1 MAQFLRPNLGEKL
14 LSAETAVEEHSKEML
29 TVHLRGEDIHVK
41 PQYEV
46 NQPPCSM
53 YKKILSEHEYQSVMV
68 VQVGTT
74 ACDDYFKELR
84 KVITVHKPNTGSV
97 VKDFA
102 QLMRARTVGML
113 YSFPRNLALS
123 FSSFALSA
131 ALLSKDVEVLYRRR
145 DAEWESVLHSILN
158 CNDKFQRFYHE
169 HTICKKLE
177 SRLDRQALALTIL
190 TAVEVFCCTFF
201 DSLYYTGLGNPSW
214 RGDSDGFAR
223 LPIFLA
229 CRGLIWLII
238 WIWQRLARVN
248 SRLLRHPQED
258 PPKMSEQHVGDDGQ
272 DPWSACWNFVEQKR
286 DEWQAEC
293 QACEDACECDYWR
306 KEEAARRECMD
317 DYCTRFVSG
326 GDTGSLYRWGCIYPR
341 MSFLDSR
348 KADCLAECQATGGP
362 NPVAPKSCRAQ
373 LNPATATEDEAGL
386 PGQTGGCVAASL
398 KAMTSER
405 TESPTCPHRPMDPAA
420 SLSAKTRWTAAS
432 TIRLF
437 SAENAG
443 ERNPNWNNKLPKR
456 TMQCWNWLEVEQM
469 SVWDK
474 CKGRFD
480 TFQEQFRACMD
491 SKWATCSGL
500 GCLRIHRE
508 CRDSE
513 DPVFKEMSC
522 GGCDGEW
529 SSYSARQLYCA
540 EDLSNPKCRWDETTQ
555 TTQSQACAPSCMWE
569 VCQKAFNECQ
579 INGGTLAACNDQI
592 ISMNQCRECY
602 FVSCEAKCS
611 EGACDA
617 AFSSRDQAYRECAAC
632 DDTVACNPNSP
643 CYGDNGDSS
652 CNWLWKPEFG
662 TSCPI
667 LCEESIRICQ
677 ESVQGHCHKWLEDQ
691 EKSMWDICHEEYDQ
705 YRPQMDECIATG
717 TDAAEPRR
725 LLNCWA
731 RVDNARKCEW
741 NEYSFK
747 MCSLSMAEAKAQ
759 LETLELKVVNLWR
772 QGNRLR
778 NEARNKRQQLQ
789 KLSTS
794 SKGVRFDAVLQR
806 RNLLEDEHSKL
817 QKRYVLLAQQHQ
829 ETLGRWLKLGGVASD
844 GPVATHGRRLNEGP
858 TTVELGCST
867 QDCTTQS
874 NLCDAFFNRGGT
886 AEEFI
891 DSLVESHSYDVLPWD
906 SADQICQHM
915 GEMCFMSLGDA
926 ETAVR
931 DATYSSNDKIPWT
944 AGGGPD
950 MTQAEL
956 DSCVCDTCSDLSTDL
971 NYDTCQSCCQCDTT
985 SAGYYAYIRH
995 QWNLAQG
1002 KCDLLGRAI
1011 RRSGLY
1017 EYSVWTDF
1025 DEKLLGGAGGSV
1037 PRNPLRAPKTEVG
1050 TEVGTWVGEV
1060 THQDPP
1066 NRELAHRG
1074 ACVYRI
1080 DIWQVA
1086 KIPDICHDPSCYVS
1100 PERDVQ
1106 CKRPEATQ
1114 AMCPSPFTWQ
1124 FFKSTREWREGTL
1137 STRSTCEA
1145 ESCYPQPWI
1154 RTQAEC
1160 ATVSHCHTDC
1170 PYCETENYWDWESK
1184 KGKVWLLNGT
1194 PL

>member
-1 MAQFLRPNLGEKL
+1 
-14 LSAETAVEEHSKEML
+14 
-29 TVHLRGEDIHVK
+29 
-41 PQYEV
+41 
-46 NQPPCSM
+46 
-53 YKKILSEHEYQSVMV
+53 
-68 VQVGTT
+68 
-74 ACDDYFKELR
+74 
-84 KVITVHKPNTGSV
+84 
-97 VKDFA
+97 
-102 QLMRARTVGML
+102 
-113 YSFPRNLALS
+113 
-123 FSSFALSA
+123 
-131 ALLSKDVEVLYRRR
+131 
-145 DAEWESVLHSILN
+145 
-158 CNDKFQRFYHE
+158 
-169 HTICKKLE
+169 
-177 SRLDRQALALTIL
+177 
-190 TAVEVFCCTFF
+190 
-201 DSLYYTGLGNPSW
+201 
-214 RGDSDGFAR
+214 
-223 LPIFLA
+223 
-229 CRGLIWLII
+229 
-238 WIWQRLARVN
+238 
-248 SRLLRHPQED
+248 
-258 PPKMSEQHVGDDGQ
+258 
-272 DPWSACWNFVEQKR
+272 
-286 DEWQAEC
+286 
-293 QACEDACECDYWR
+293 
-306 KEEAARRECMD
+306 
-317 DYCTRFVSG
+317 
-326 GDTGSLYRWGCIYPR
+326 
-341 MSFLDSR
+341 
-348 KADCLAECQATGGP
+348 
-362 NPVAPKSCRAQ
+362 
-373 LNPATATEDEAGL
+373 
-386 PGQTGGCVAASL
+386 
-398 KAMTSER
+398 
-405 TESPTCPHRPMDPAA
+405 
-420 SLSAKTRWTAAS
+420 
-432 TIRLF
+432 
-437 SAENAG
+437 
-443 ERNPNWNNKLPKR
+443 
-456 TMQCWNWLEVEQM
+456 
-469 SVWDK
+469 
-474 CKGRFD
+474 
-480 TFQEQFRACMD
+480 MD

-508 CRDSE
+508 CRDSVGLAE

-717 TDAAEPRR
+717 TDAAYQQNPNGIWSEIEIGVVIECRDKIIPSTWECLSCDGEWNRHTAWGVTYGPQCIAGSISFDGR
-725 LLNCWA
+725 TVPDMCSSCMARTCPEYPVNCWA

-747 MCSLSMAEAKAQ
+747 MCSLSMAEAKAQVVAANAQCTECEVAHCEYQCQETTCADLLTNSYDWNRNPTTNCAACPSTAKCHPGADCYISDTIPWTDADRADWDNLMVPKFQQLMDQWKTCTGWELNRRLKVKTGEKHPVPKTSIPAVAAPKQPRTPEPSQ

-829 ETLGRWLKLGGVASD
+829 ETLGRWLKLGGVASVPPHHGLPAFTQD

-931 DATYSSNDKIPWT
+931 DATYSSNDKIPWI
-944 AGGGPD
+944 D
-950 MTQAEL
+950 SWCSQMTQAEL

-1025 DEKLLGGAGGSV
+1025 DEKLLGGAG
-1037 PRNPLRAPKTEVG
+1037 
-1050 TEVGTWVGEV
+1050 
-1060 THQDPP
+1060 
-1066 NRELAHRG
+1066 

-1100 PERDVQ
+1100 PECAEQ

-1184 KGKVWLLNGT
+1184 KGKVPGTGSDRLRQMAKGWVLLSTLPGASLAVERDT
-1194 PL
+1194 PLTMVSGGGGGKMWEGLIDENCSLNQAEHCPEDRYE

>member
-1 MAQFLRPNLGEKL
+1 EMKGKGQVDTWLYRPRERRKSVQFGDRHEETSLEVLGSRSPSRSPSRGFRSSILRSASSVLPRSISRTFSRVDSGEESPASPAVRRGTVGLNVLMRQDEVAQNSEQEEMSEKARQQEEKFQRVLRELHERSEFKVRSKKWWFSFFLRTPDF
-14 LSAETAVEEHSKEML
+14 T
-29 TVHLRGEDIHVK
+29 
-41 PQYEV
+41 
-46 NQPPCSM
+46 
-53 YKKILSEHEYQSVMV
+53 SEIE
-68 VQVGTT
+68 
-74 ACDDYFKELR
+74 
-84 KVITVHKPNTGSV
+84 
-97 VKDFA
+97 
-102 QLMRARTVGML
+102 
-113 YSFPRNLALS
+113 
-123 FSSFALSA
+123 
-131 ALLSKDVEVLYRRR
+131 
-145 DAEWESVLHSILN
+145 
-158 CNDKFQRFYHE
+158 DKFQRFYHE

-258 PPKMSEQHVGDDGQ
+258 PPKCLEMLWKRVHGGKVIGAFINGSHKWYLHRWQGGGFEWAKENQGDDGQ

-293 QACEDACECDYWR
+293 QACEDACYNQEGEHQHCTCWDPEGECDYWR

-373 LNPATATEDEAGL
+373 LNPATATEDVCWKLGQGWIDVHYAEIHNWDWSLGPPPPESCVIKSYDVGADGKPYVPPPPYGPSCL
-386 PGQTGGCVAASL
+386 PEC
-398 KAMTSER
+398 EN
-405 TESPTCPHRPMDPAA
+405 EMD
-420 SLSAKTRWTAAS
+420 SC
-432 TIRLF
+432 IH
-437 SAENAG
+437 
-443 ERNPNWNNKLPKR
+443 NP
-456 TMQCWNWLEVEQM
+456 QCWNWLEVEQM

-508 CRDSE
+508 CRDSVGLAE

-725 LLNCWA
+725 L
-731 RVDNARKCEW
+731 
-741 NEYSFK
+741 
-747 MCSLSMAEAKAQ
+747 
-759 LETLELKVVNLWR
+759 
-772 QGNRLR
+772 
-778 NEARNKRQQLQ
+778 
-789 KLSTS
+789 
-794 SKGVRFDAVLQR
+794 
-806 RNLLEDEHSKL
+806 
-817 QKRYVLLAQQHQ
+817 
-829 ETLGRWLKLGGVASD
+829 
-844 GPVATHGRRLNEGP
+844 
-858 TTVELGCST
+858 
-867 QDCTTQS
+867 
-874 NLCDAFFNRGGT
+874 
-886 AEEFI
+886 
-891 DSLVESHSYDVLPWD
+891 
-906 SADQICQHM
+906 
-915 GEMCFMSLGDA
+915 
-926 ETAVR
+926 
-931 DATYSSNDKIPWT
+931 
-944 AGGGPD
+944 
-950 MTQAEL
+950 
-956 DSCVCDTCSDLSTDL
+956 
-971 NYDTCQSCCQCDTT
+971 
-985 SAGYYAYIRH
+985 
-995 QWNLAQG
+995 
-1002 KCDLLGRAI
+1002 
-1011 RRSGLY
+1011 
-1017 EYSVWTDF
+1017 
-1025 DEKLLGGAGGSV
+1025 
-1037 PRNPLRAPKTEVG
+1037 
-1050 TEVGTWVGEV
+1050 
-1060 THQDPP
+1060 
-1066 NRELAHRG
+1066 RG
-1074 ACVYRI
+1074 AK
-1080 DIWQVA
+1080 Q
-1086 KIPDICHDPSCYVS
+1086 
-1100 PERDVQ
+1100 
-1106 CKRPEATQ
+1106 TQ
-1114 AMCPSPFTWQ
+1114 KT
-1124 FFKSTREWREGTL
+1124 
-1137 STRSTCEA
+1137 
-1145 ESCYPQPWI
+1145 
-1154 RTQAEC
+1154 
-1160 ATVSHCHTDC
+1160 
-1170 PYCETENYWDWESK
+1170 
-1184 KGKVWLLNGT
+1184 
-1194 PL
+1194 